1 MERPMSTIKDSARL
15 GQHIAAQH
23 GWPAAKAFKA
33 YGMSDADRAIIAQGA
48 VDVLRLVGAV
58 SLGAGALSAALAVT
72 LERRLSAP
80 IQVVAGVL
88 AVEGVP
94 VFGDPLADPAARLA
108 QGQHVWVMVGSHIVD
123 IAIFAA
129 AYSAQGPARLARHVD
144 LIFGPGKALYV
155 DSWKRTRLAGLT
167 YVPQAVLSAG
177 EVTAL
182 MGEAMARVRPEG

>member
-1 MERPMSTIKDSARL
+1 MSTIKDSARL

-33 YGMSDADRAIIAQGA
+33 YVMSDADRAIIAQGA
-48 VDVLRLVGAV
+48 VDVLALVGAV
-58 SLGAGALSAALAVT
+58 ALGAGALSAALAVT
-72 LERRLSAP
+72 LERRLNAP

-94 VFGDPLADPAARLA
+94 VFGDPLADEGARLA
-108 QGQHVWVMVGSHIVD
+108 RGQHVWVMVGGNIVD

-129 AYSAQGPARLARHVD
+129 AYSPQGPARLARHVD
-144 LIFGPGKALYV
+144 LTFGPGKALYV

-167 YVPQAVLSAG
+167 YVPQIVLSAD

-182 MGEAMARVRPEG
+182 MGEAMARVRPGD